1 MDLSVLLQCLVKLWR
16 KWRWELLRN
25 TWKTILTLAAVNT
38 SWWGEGPI
46 KLMSICNM
54 LSPLCELYK
63 EKAVIWEYQ
72 NLSSVLSHF
81 HWFLSLSSILFQF
94 CWHKHLP
101 DLQLQKENLCLS
113 LLTAKCS
120 KPNQLVW
127 TFRNPL
133 QFADIFLILEA
144 PLWIMPSLH
153 LPDMVSS
160 YKKGGEWLFTSFLNS
175 R

>member
-16 KWRWELLRN
+16 KWCWELLRN

-72 NLSSVLSHF
+72 NLSSVLTHF
-81 HWFLSLSSILFQF
+81 HWFLSLSSILCFNFVDINIFQTCSF
-94 CWHKHLP
+94 K
-101 DLQLQKENLCLS
+101 KKTSVCLS
-113 LLTAKCS
+113 SHGSAPNQIRLCELFKIHSRLLT
-120 KPNQLVW
+120 
-127 TFRNPL
+127 
-133 QFADIFLILEA
+133 
-144 PLWIMPSLH
+144 
-153 LPDMVSS
+153 
-160 YKKGGEWLFTSFLNS
+160 SFFS
-175 R
+175 WRHHSG